1 MTSPQINPAQHKQL
15 FLDDHA
21 IERTSNVNRTLHQP
35 EKHGPILKADRSREQ
50 MYVQSGNAPQW
61 NSEREIWEWWYDA
74 HYTIPPG
81 GEGGSTESSR
91 KHYATSTDGIH
102 WEIPS
107 LGLYQRNGSKDNNIA
122 YDSKLEFLTRRGVY
136 NPPEITEQHLYHVIR
151 DERDDDPQRRY
162 KGLFSDTRNMGRLP
176 GISPDG
182 FRWTLLDVPPIPS
195 EDTSNFIYDEIS
207 NQYVATVKQRTVW
220 GRSLWVS
227 TSDDFA
233 NWAEPK
239 LALHTDEIDR
249 ENRKRRIGEVV
260 ENPAYLTPPVL
271 EEVDYIAQLY
281 MMPVM
286 PYEGMYIG
294 FPLLFN
300 PAGPDLPQ
308 MNHCGINQ
316 VELATSRD
324 LYNWERVAD
333 REVFIGIEPW
343 DGINYGTTQ
352 VAVCSRPIVHDNRE
366 IWIYHNA
373 HRFRGHH
380 SIYSEEYADFFNDAG
395 AIYLAKLR
403 LDGFVSLDAETEG
416 TVITKQFTLN
426 GEDLYVN
433 ADASGGELRAEVIDA
448 ETMQPLPGLS
458 EGECAHLNGDHLRG
472 KVIWQDSPRLIS
484 DKAVRLRFV
493 LRGAK
498 LYAFW
503 LE

>member
-61 NSEREIWEWWYDA
+61 NSEKEIWEWWYDA
-74 HYTIPPG
+74 HYAIPPG
-81 GEGGSTESSR
+81 QGETTESSR
-91 KHYATSTDGIH
+91 KHYATSTDGVH
-102 WEIPS
+102 WETPS
-107 LGLYQRNGSKDNNIA
+107 LGLYQRRGSKDNNIA
-122 YDSKLEFLTRRGVY
+122 YDSKLEFLIRRGVY

-176 GISPDG
+176 GISQDG

-195 EDTSNFIYDEIS
+195 EDTSNFIYDEIRER
-207 NQYVATVKQRTVW
+207 YVATVKQRTVW

-316 VELATSRD
+316 VELAVSRD

>member
-1 MTSPQINPAQHKQL
+1 MTSSHINPAQHKQL

-21 IERTSNVNRTLHQP
+21 IASMSNVNRTLHQP
-35 EKHGPILKADRSREQ
+35 DRYGPILRADRSCEQ
-50 MYVQSGNAPQW
+50 VYVQSGNAPQW
-61 NSEREIWEWWYDA
+61 NSEKEIWEWWYDA
-74 HYTIPPG
+74 HYAIPPSETVG
-81 GEGGSTESSR
+81 TESSR
-91 KHYATSTDGIH
+91 KHYATSTDGVH
-102 WEIPS
+102 WETPS
-107 LGLYQRNGSKDNNIA
+107 LGLYQRQGSKDNNIA

-176 GISPDG
+176 GVSPDG
-182 FRWTLLDVPPIPS
+182 FRWTLLDVLPIPS

-207 NQYVATVKQRTVW
+207 NQYIATVKQRTVW

-227 TSDDFA
+227 TSVDFV
-233 NWAEPK
+233 NWTEPK

-249 ENRKRRIGEVV
+249 ENRKRRIQEVV

-271 EEVDYIAQLY
+271 EDTDYIAQLY
-281 MMPVM
+281 MMPLM

-316 VELATSRD
+316 VELAVSRD
-324 LYNWERVAD
+324 LYHWERVAD
-333 REVFIGIEPW
+333 REVFIGVEPW

-366 IWIYHNA
+366 IRIYHNA
-373 HRFRGHH
+373 HRFRGHQ
-380 SIYSEEYADFFNDAG
+380 SIYSEDYAEYFNDAG
-395 AIYLAKLR
+395 ALHLARLR
-403 LDGFVSLDAETEG
+403 LDGFVSLDAEAEGEVVTER
-416 TVITKQFTLN
+416 FTLN
-426 GEDLYVN
+426 GADLYVN
-433 ADASGGELRAEVIDA
+433 ADVPHGELRAEILDA
-448 ETMQPLPGLS
+448 ETMHPLPGLS
-458 EGECAHLNGDHLRG
+458 ESECLPLNGDHLRG
-472 KVIWQDSPRLIS
+472 KLVWKDSPRLVS
-484 DKAVRLRFV
+484 EKAVRVRFILRQ
-493 LRGAK
+493 AK